1 MMSLPS
7 LLRLPK
13 RATQKQYDT
22 IKYITIMWGAISGI
36 LDLYIAFLFGAED
49 YLMAFILLVVAVL
62 LTLIDSVL
70 WVWVLEQMAKKKVEH
85 GKRLN
90 GKKKRE

>member
-1 MMSLPS
+1 MNPQT

-22 IKYITIMWGAISGI
+22 VKYITIVWGSVNVI
-36 LDLYIAFLFGAED
+36 LDLYIAFLFGAEN
-49 YLMAFILLVVAVL
+49 YSLACVLLVVSIL
-62 LTLIDSVL
+62 LTLIDSTL

-90 GKKKRE
+90 GKKK